1 MSLFDDMMKETVEL
15 QASAG
20 RQLSESISQGL
31 FDLTGGEIGQASP
44 ARLEKIQNAKIA
56 GFQAD
61 FASALKSG
69 KVSYIDAY
77 SKLLGNLTSIG
88 ADTTEVE
95 KALGTFSTQAER
107 LSLQTERDKPEVSAT
122 GTPVDPERLAE
133 TAKYN
138 QLIQEFGTE
147 QGPIK
152 FLEWQQEQKK
162 ILAEAGV
169 TEAQEGLAPS
179 VVTAINSAYN
189 KSLKPLNDSIG
200 QLDKGLSFVNQL
212 EAGNPA
218 AQTQLDK
225 MLATLSGDTQ
235 LSEVEVKRVLRVG
248 NLPTRIVDTVSRFFL
263 GMEVAETVEEK
274 KTLISAMREVIVE
287 RQKLE
292 QSRLKETWKHAQGVT
307 DEILNDMFSIP
318 DDKSSGYTQED
329 IDAEL
334 RIRGLL

>member
-1 MSLFDDMMKETVEL
+1 MADLGISGMLTEQRDQMRRAGAGLSDAIGESLFSLTQGEMGFESQTSKISKIRQEMLQGIQGGGDELSAVQDAMVKFQAIGATDDATEAKT
-15 QASAG
+15 
-20 RQLSESISQGL
+20 L
-31 FDLTGGEIGQASP
+31 FDSLST
-44 ARLEKIQNAKIA
+44 EK
-56 GFQAD
+56 
-61 FASALKSG
+61 
-69 KVSYIDAY
+69 
-77 SKLLGNLTSIG
+77 
-88 ADTTEVE
+88 
-95 KALGTFSTQAER
+95 ER
-107 LSLQTERDKPEVSAT
+107 LSQQTERGKPATTTT

-263 GMEVAETVEEK
+263 GTEAAETVEEK

-292 QSRLKETWKHAQGVT
+292 QARLKETWKHAQGVT
-307 DEILNDMFSIP
+307 GEILNDMFSVP
-318 DDKSSGYTQED
+318 ADTSGGGYTQED
-329 IDAEL
+329 IDAE
-334 RIRGLL
+334 RRRRGLI